1 MRRNFKV
8 RKTITAVVLCL
19 SLAALAPKAH
29 AVLPVTDAGSITQQL
44 IAYAMQAQQYTN
56 QVQQLQNQYQQL
68 LNDAQNL
75 RNLNWQAPLSDLN
88 QVAQI
93 MQNASGIASSF
104 ASAQAQ
110 FQELYPDF
118 NHYSGMQG
126 AAYLNQASSWLRQ
139 NRNAA
144 LDTTRVQARLRDAF
158 SYDQNTL
165 NNASNRSAAAQGTRD
180 ALQAGNQLL
189 ALQTKQLMQ
198 LQQLLSATA
207 SMDAGYAAER
217 ASKEAAAQQ
226 RNKDR
231 FWDWTHKGTRNVRS
245 SFGTLR

>member
-1 MRRNFKV
+1 MRKG
-8 RKTITAVVLCL
+8 ITAVVLCM

-29 AVLPVTDAGSITQQL
+29 AVIPVTDAGSIAQQL
-44 IAYAMQAQQYTN
+44 VAYAMQAQQYAN
-56 QVQQLQNQYQQL
+56 QVQQLQNQYRQL

-75 RNLNWQAPLSDLN
+75 QNLNWQAPLSDLN
-88 QVAQI
+88 FVAQI
-93 MQNASGIASSF
+93 MQNANGIASSF

-144 LDTTRVQARLRDAF
+144 LDTMRVQARLRDAV

-165 NNASNRSAAAQGTRD
+165 NSASNRSAVAQGTRD

-217 ASKEAAAQQ
+217 ASKEAAAGE
-226 RNKDR
+226 RSRARYSNWTNKGARSFSNTLDR
-231 FWDWTHKGTRNVRS
+231 LH
-245 SFGTLR
+245 